1 LTKGADLFQDMK
13 PELIDIRHDLHAN
26 PELLYAVER
35 TADKVAGILR
45 TTGVDEVITNFGRTG
60 VLGILHGRN
69 GPADRAEKRV
79 LFRADMDALP
89 IAEATNLPYSS
100 KSPGLMH
107 ACGHDGHTTVLI
119 GAARHLAE
127 TRDFDGSIVFCFQ
140 PAEEG
145 GAGAFAMME
154 DGLFEKY
161 PVKSVFG
168 LHNLPGIALGRGGIV
183 PGSAMA
189 SGGGFNITVKG
200 GGGHAALPHEASDTV
215 VAAAFIVT
223 GLQTVVA
230 RSINPLEAA
239 VVSIT
244 SIHGG
249 DAWNVIPTSVELRCG
264 VRTFSEKTSRDV
276 EAAIR
281 RVCQNAAAAFGT
293 EVVVEN
299 SMPQPYPPLV
309 NHPAETEIAVLAMQD
324 AWGVEQTDPNM
335 PPMMGSED
343 FAFFLQ
349 KVPGAFVFLGNGDS
363 APLHSPH
370 YDFNDDAIEYGVA
383 FWTRLAARL
392 LPPT

>member
-1 LTKGADLFQDMK
+1 MATDTLQGDIDEIMPGVIADRRYLHTI
-13 PELIDIRHDLHAN
+13 PELGLQEFKTSAYVLERLRAL
-26 PELLYAVER
+26 PVES
-35 TADKVAGILR
+35 I
-45 TTGVDEVITNFGRTG
+45 RTG
-60 VLGILHGRN
+60 IAVTGITALIHGTKPSDTP
-69 GPADRAEKRV
+69 GKV
-79 LFRADMDALP
+79 VMLRADMDGLP
-89 IAEATNLPYSS
+89 LLEENDVEY
-100 KSPGLMH
+100 KSQSDGAMH

-264 VRTFSEKTSRDV
+264 VRTFTEKTSRDV

-309 NHPAETEIAVLAMQD
+309 NHPAETEIAVLAAD
-324 AWGVEQTDPNM
+324 RSP
-335 PPMMGSED
+335 
-343 FAFFLQ
+343 Q
-349 KVPGAFVFLGNGDS
+349 KGRCLFHLPE
-363 APLHSPH
+363 H
-370 YDFNDDAIEYGVA
+370 
-383 FWTRLAARL
+383 RL
-392 LPPT
+392 LL

>member
-1 LTKGADLFQDMK
+1 MK

-168 LHNLPGIALGRGGIV
+168 LHNLPGIALGRV
-183 PGSAMA
+183 ESCPARPWLRAAA
-189 SGGGFNITVKG
+189 SNITVKG

-230 RSINPLEAA
+230 R
-239 VVSIT
+239 
-244 SIHGG
+244 
-249 DAWNVIPTSVELRCG
+249 
-264 VRTFSEKTSRDV
+264 
-276 EAAIR
+276 
-281 RVCQNAAAAFGT
+281 
-293 EVVVEN
+293 
-299 SMPQPYPPLV
+299 
-309 NHPAETEIAVLAMQD
+309 
-324 AWGVEQTDPNM
+324 
-335 PPMMGSED
+335 
-343 FAFFLQ
+343 
-349 KVPGAFVFLGNGDS
+349 
-363 APLHSPH
+363 
-370 YDFNDDAIEYGVA
+370 
-383 FWTRLAARL
+383 
-392 LPPT
+392 